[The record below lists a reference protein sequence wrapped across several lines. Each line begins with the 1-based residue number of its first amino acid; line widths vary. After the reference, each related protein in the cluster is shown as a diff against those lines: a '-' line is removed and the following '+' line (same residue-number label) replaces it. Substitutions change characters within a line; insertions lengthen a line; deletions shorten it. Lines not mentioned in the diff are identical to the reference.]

1 MCLLDICVSS
11 LEECLLR
18 SCAHFLIESF
28 VFLSVLL
35 IWPRQD
41 ADMLTGDEQVWKE
54 VQESLKKIEE
64 LKAHWS
70 ILFTCG
76 SSSLGTLV
84 GAWC

>member
-1 MCLLDICVSS
+1 
-11 LEECLLR
+11 
-18 SCAHFLIESF
+18 
-28 VFLSVLL
+28 
-35 IWPRQD
+35 
-41 ADMLTGDEQVWKE
+41 MLTGDEHVWKE

-76 SSSLGTLV
+76 LNWTVGVVSLLA